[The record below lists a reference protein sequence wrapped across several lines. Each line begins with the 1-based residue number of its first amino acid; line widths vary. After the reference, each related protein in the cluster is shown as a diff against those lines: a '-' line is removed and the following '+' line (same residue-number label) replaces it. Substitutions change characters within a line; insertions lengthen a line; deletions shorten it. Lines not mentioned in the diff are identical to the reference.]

1 MKKKYIYGVIVAVL
15 VLILTLGVLAAC
27 NDKDGDKP
35 TKYTVNFIDGET
47 NIKSLEFDSVYSLKD
62 SDIPA
67 APEYEGKQFVGW
79 FLEDGVTEVKEA
91 FVVDKK
97 EINVYAKY
105 NVLTFT
111 VEFIDDSS
119 GSDVTIKNMT
129 VSYGHELSEAE
140 IPVAPTY
147 DKMTFMGWLLENGV
161 TEVGVGYKVTADVKA
176 YAYYVDGYVVDGFR
190 YIEKEDDTYVV
201 SAFGGNYAYPAAVTI
216 KAEVNGKAVTEI
228 GDMSKLSANA
238 ITVPASV
245 TKIADGAFK
254 GNNYVYDVDLSA
266 FGGSIGAEAF
276 MGGKLR
282 YIDLGGTKVIGAN
295 AFKDS
300 TLALLFVPSG
310 VENIGDGAFD
320 SASLIEVGFENAF
333 PAVDGGVFGS
343 GDRGDDNVSIV
354 ASVTAWE
361 ALAECD
367 VDDASFINNVMTK
380 LNVEDASIFT
390 WSDEMIAEAVA
401 YHGRYVGD
409 NVKVYLSM
417 GINAVLDKGDVAT
430 VTSVYD
436 GAEPSDHIYEFLSE
450 QDTADRNTYFLDKVA
465 KTVQLIEANAAG
477 EVIKGEYLYDYKG
490 NALRYTVSSAVTKIA
505 GGAGQLNPNVRFLE
519 IGDNVTSVGSFAFSS
534 GNLFGIT
541 IGSNVKE
548 ILEFAFF
555 GQGSLQQLLFT
566 AEEDAPEIGQG
577 AFTVLV
583 SGAFAPV
590 TYNQIAQYGMA
601 VKIYLVNAL
610 TEGSFWDPTP
620 GKGIVFQEA
629 LNQALVG
636 LPVVKVGN
644 VGDAEEDFKD
654 AKYEDGSFTT
664 FKTDGF
670 AGKGK
675 QYTAGIGTITMSG
688 TSNGYAY
695 IDFAS
700 GGKGYI
706 YFSHVPGYNLSYYDS
721 QSVPLKIQVFTEMI
735 GGAMQSEVIYGYFKD
750 TELVLRGAEA
760 GIFGDIDNEYVIIDG
775 YSKIEYHKQDGSIV
789 SGTYTAAGNVLTV
802 TGIDGVSEIDFNATE
817 HALYFNAKTL
827 SALGEEAGVYYDL
840 FHAAMVKLDGKSF
853 EGTTFDATVTY
864 SGMLYYTKDGVTS
877 SAPYIIDGKNIIFTL
892 NGESKKW
899 TFDKQSQKVEGD
911 YDADYN
917 TYTFVSMSVG
927 THGVFDNGDSHLDL
941 DGFYTA
947 KLDGKSYSY
956 YQFGSSVVVFMP
968 EGDKVYNLDIAGH
981 AYSAPTAAEAG
992 VYYAS
997 SGDNDKVI
1005 FNGLGQ
1011 LLYINGAEFKAG
1023 DYALTQNSITV
1034 HINGSTDAKHTGY
1047 LDAQNGI
1054 GYIVYDYSG
1063 DTFLAV
1069 SKTKFDFRNKTAYIP
1084 VYKETN
1090 GEYSFSAEGFTV
1102 HVSNGYIIY
1111 GNGSSWYNVALGFTV
1126 KKLEGDTA
1134 KPITFTVDIMVN
1146 DDELKVTM
1154 TVNISGV
1161 SVMASV
1167 GDVGYL
1173 CAASGNTYYI
1183 NWLDE
1188 DHTVAGI
1195 YYYSSDYPYNAVVG
1209 KVSKTDD
1216 QTFTVSGGSKI
1227 YTVSGYGTDNV
1238 TITQNTQ
1245 NQ

>member
-119 GSDVTIKNMT
+119 GSDVTVKNMT

-176 YAYYVDGYVVDGFR
+176 YAYYVDGYVADGFR

-333 PAVDGGVFGS
+333 PAVDGSVFGS

-555 GQGSLQQLLFT
+555 DQGSLQQLLFT

-590 TYNQIAQYGMA
+590 TYNQIAQYGVA
-601 VKIYLVNAL
+601 VKIYLVNAIKRYDYDIYKYV
-610 TEGSFWDPTP
+610 TD
-620 GKGIVFQEA
+620 KGMAFMEA

-654 AKYEDGSFTT
+654 AKYEDSSFTT
-664 FKTDGF
+664 FTTGGF

-675 QYTAGIGTITMSG
+675 QYTSGIGTITMSG
-688 TSNGYAY
+688 ANNGYAY

-700 GGKGYI
+700 GGNGYI
-706 YFSHVPGYNLSYYDS
+706 YFSHIPGYNLSYYDS
-721 QSVPLKIQVFTEMI
+721 QSVPLKIQVFTEII

-760 GIFGDIDNEYVIIDG
+760 GIYGDIDNEYVIIDG

-789 SGTYTAAGNVLTV
+789 SGTYTVAGNVLTV

-840 FHAAMVKLDGKSF
+840 FHAAMIKLDGKSF
-853 EGTTFDATVTY
+853 KGTTFDVTVTY
-864 SGMLYYTKDGVTS
+864 SGMLYYTENGVTS

-899 TFDKQSQKVEGD
+899 TYDKQSQKVEGD
-911 YDADYN
+911 SDENYN
-917 TYTFVSMSVG
+917 TYIFVSMSVG
-927 THGVFDNGDSHLDL
+927 MHGVFDNGDSHLEL

-968 EGDKVYNLDIAGH
+968 EDEKIYNLDIAGH
-981 AYSAPTAAEAG
+981 TYSVPAAAEAG
-992 VYYAS
+992 AYYVTTSQNYKLYLDGKGALLYNNGS
-997 SGDNDKVI
+997 YNIGEYTYDAATKQFDMKLGDNE
-1005 FNGLGQ
+1005 
-1011 LLYINGAEFKAG
+1011 Y
-1023 DYALTQNSITV
+1023 
-1034 HINGSTDAKHTGY
+1034 STEKGT
-1047 LDAQNGI
+1047 LDADKG
-1054 GYIVYDYSG
+1054 V
-1063 DTFLAV
+1063 
-1069 SKTKFDFRNKTAYIP
+1069 
-1084 VYKETN
+1084 
-1090 GEYSFSAEGFTV
+1090 
-1102 HVSNGYIIY
+1102 
-1111 GNGSSWYNVALGFTV
+1111 GSVVFV
-1126 KKLEGDTA
+1126 K
-1134 KPITFTVDIMVN
+1134 
-1146 DDELKVTM
+1146 
-1154 TVNISGV
+1154 
-1161 SVMASV
+1161 
-1167 GDVGYL
+1167 
-1173 CAASGNTYYI
+1173 SGNTYMGVSKQPLTQVLSYRSVRVYI
-1183 NWLDE
+1183 VSGDTVSSDSASLNAYISGNSLFVSTYGVATGIFELTGDEQSFEFNYKSAIITIGVTKAGDSYAFDTAFKAHSIEPITATVDGSEKEVVLCWLDE
-1188 DHTVAGI
+1188 AKTMVGI
-1195 YYYSSDYPYNAVVG
+1195 YENDSWMDNIVCG
-1209 KVSKTDD
+1209 KVSETDD
-1216 QTFTVSGGSKI
+1216 QTFTVSDGSKT
-1227 YTVSGYGTDNV
+1227 YTVSGYGTENV

>member
-27 NDKDGDKP
+27 NDKDGEKP

-67 APEYEGKQFVGW
+67 APEYEGKRFIGW

-119 GSDVTIKNMT
+119 GSDVTIKNMI
-129 VSYGHELSEAE
+129 VSYGHELSEAD
-140 IPVAPTY
+140 IPIAPTY
-147 DKMTFMGWLLENGV
+147 EKMTFMGWLLENGV

-190 YIEKEDDTYVV
+190 YIEKEDGTYVI
-201 SAFGGNYAYPAAVTI
+201 SAFGGNYAYPAAVAL

-276 MGGKLR
+276 MDGKLR
-282 YIDLGGTKVIGAN
+282 YIDLGGTKVIGAD
-295 AFKDS
+295 AFKNS

-310 VENIGDGAFD
+310 VEDIGDGAFD

-333 PAVDGGVFGS
+333 PAVHGSVFGS

-361 ALAECD
+361 ALAECG

-390 WSDEMIAEAVA
+390 WSDEMISEAVA

-436 GAEPSDHIYEFLSE
+436 GAEPSDHIYEFLSA

-465 KTVQLIEANAAG
+465 KTVQLLEANAAG
-477 EVIKGEYLYDYKG
+477 EVIKGDYLYDYKG
-490 NALRYTVSSAVTKIA
+490 NALKYTVSSAVTKIA

-519 IGDNVTSVGSFAFSS
+519 VGDNITSIGSFAFSS

-541 IGSNVKE
+541 IGGNVKD

-555 GQGSLQQLLFT
+555 DQGSLQQLLFT
-566 AEEDAPEIGQG
+566 AEEDAPKIGQG

-590 TYNQIAQYGMA
+590 TYNQIAQYGVA

-610 TEGSFWDPTP
+610 TEGSFWDPSP
-620 GKGIVFQEA
+620 GKGKVFQEA

-644 VGDAEEDFKD
+644 VGDAEEDYKD
-654 AKYEDGSFTT
+654 AKYEDSSFTT
-664 FKTDGF
+664 FTTSGF

-675 QYTAGIGTITMSG
+675 QYTSGIGTITMSG
-688 TSNGYAY
+688 ANNGYAY

-700 GGKGYI
+700 GGNGYI
-706 YFSHVPGYNLSYYDS
+706 YFSHIPGYNLSYYDS
-721 QSVPLKIQVFTEMI
+721 QSVPLKIQVFTEII

-760 GIFGDIDNEYVIIDG
+760 GIYGDIDNEYVIIDG
-775 YSKIEYHKQDGSIV
+775 YSKIEYHKQDGSVV
-789 SGTYTAAGNVLTV
+789 SGTYTVAGNVLTV
-802 TGIDGVSEIDFNATE
+802 TGIDGVSGIDFNATE

-853 EGTTFDATVTY
+853 KGTATVTY
-864 SGMLYYTKDGVTS
+864 SGMLYYTENGVTS

-899 TFDKQSQKVEGD
+899 TYDKQSQKVEGD
-911 YDADYN
+911 SDADYN

-927 THGVFDNGDSHLDL
+927 THGVFDNGDSHLEL

-968 EGDKVYNLDIAGH
+968 EGEKIYNLDIAGH
-981 AYSAPTAAEAG
+981 TYSVPTAAEAG
-992 VYYAS
+992 AYYVTTSQNYKLYLDGKGVLLYNNGSYNIGEYTYDAATKQFDMKL
-997 SGDNDKVI
+997 GDNEYSTEKGILDADKGVGSVV
-1005 FNGLGQ
+1005 FVKYGNNYMGVSKQ
-1011 LLYINGAEFKAG
+1011 P
-1023 DYALTQNSITV
+1023 LTQVLSDCSV
-1034 HINGSTDAKHTGY
+1034 RV
-1047 LDAQNGI
+1047 
-1054 GYIVYDYSG
+1054 YIVSG
-1063 DTFLAV
+1063 DTV
-1069 SKTKFDFRNKTAYIP
+1069 SSEGPSLNAYISGNSLF
-1084 VYKETN
+1084 VSTYGVAVGIFELTGDEQSFEFNYKSAIITIGLTKDGDSYAFDTAFKAHSIETITATVDGSEKKVVLCWLDEAKTMVGIYEN
-1090 GEYSFSAEGFTV
+1090 DSLSNIVCGKVVWNQQKDGFTV
-1102 HVSNGYIIY
+1102 
-1111 GNGSSWYNVALGFTV
+1111 
-1126 KKLEGDTA
+1126 GDR
-1134 KPITFTVDIMVN
+1134 
-1146 DDELKVTM
+1146 
-1154 TVNISGV
+1154 
-1161 SVMASV
+1161 
-1167 GDVGYL
+1167 
-1173 CAASGNTYYI
+1173 
-1183 NWLDE
+1183 
-1188 DHTVAGI
+1188 
-1195 YYYSSDYPYNAVVG
+1195 
-1209 KVSKTDD
+1209 
-1216 QTFTVSGGSKI
+1216 
-1227 YTVSGYGTDNV
+1227 TVSGYGTGNA